1 MRRINEAGKNLIRSF
16 EGLELT
22 AYQDSVGVWTI
33 GFGHTRGVKEGQTI
47 TEAEAERLLDE
58 DLAGFE
64 KGVESLVKVPLTD
77 NQFAALVSFAF
88 NLGLGN
94 LRSSTLLKKLNAGK
108 YGEAAEEI
116 LRWSRAG
123 GIVLRGLVK
132 RRAMER
138 ALFLKP
144 DSHT

>member
-1 MRRINEAGKNLIRSF
+1 MRKINESGRNLIKSF
-16 EGLELT
+16 EGLELS

-47 TEAEAERLLDE
+47 TEAGAERLLE
-58 DLAGFE
+58 DDLSGFE
-64 KGVESLVKVPLTD
+64 KGVEAAVTVPLTD

-88 NLGLGN
+88 NLGLGS

-108 YGEAAEEI
+108 YLEAADEM
-116 LRWSRAG
+116 LRWNRAG
-123 GIVLRGLVK
+123 GVVLRGLTK

-138 ALFLKP
+138 ALFLKG
-144 DSHT
+144 DK